1 MTSAGASCG
10 TRAPENTFRLHEDA
24 VYFREA
30 LAYTGAETGFSPR
43 LIEKDYF
50 ASVVLHQFAAGRS
63 GLVFEGGT
71 CLAKVHSGFYRLSE
85 DLDFL
90 IPVPLEASRNERSVA
105 AHPVKRAFEEILGR
119 VSGLHIGE
127 RLAGANASKQY
138 IGTFVYES
146 LLDGHADSIKVEIA
160 LREPLL
166 TSVLSG
172 RAQTLLLDP
181 ITGDAMFAAF
191 SLPCLSWE
199 ESMAEKLR
207 AALSRREPAIRDFYD
222 IHHAIARRGLN
233 PLEPELVAL
242 VRRKIAVPGN
252 RRMPF
257 SDQRQDE
264 LRAQLATRLRPVL
277 RDPDF
282 DEFDEAA
289 LERVLALVENLA
301 AALA

>member
-1 MTSAGASCG
+1 V
-10 TRAPENTFRLHEDA
+10 PEGRFRLHEDA

-30 LAYTGAETGFSPR
+30 VAYTAAETGFSTR

-50 ASVVLHQFAAGRS
+50 ASVVLHELVSGEC
-63 GLVFEGGT
+63 GLVFKGGT
-71 CLAKVHSGFYRLSE
+71 CLAKVHLGFYRLSE

-105 AHPVKRAFEEILGR
+105 AGPAKCAFDEVPKL
-119 VSGLHIGE
+119 VPGLRIAD
-127 RLAGANASKQY
+127 RLAGANESWQY
-138 IGTFVYES
+138 LGTIAYES
-146 LLDGHADSIKVEIA
+146 LLDGHRDSIKVEIG

-166 TSVLSG
+166 SPVLNG
-172 RAQTLLLDP
+172 RAQTLLRDP
-181 ITGDAMFAAF
+181 VTGDAMLAAF
-191 SLPCLSWE
+191 SLPCLSWD

-207 AALSRREPAIRDFYD
+207 AALSRREPAIRDLYD
-222 IHHAIARRGLN
+222 VHHAVVRRGLN
-233 PLEPELVAL
+233 ALEPELVAL
-242 VRRKIAVPGN
+242 VRTKLAVPGN
-252 RRMPF
+252 RLIPF

-264 LRAQLATRLRPVL
+264 LRAQLNTRLRPVL

-282 DEFDEAA
+282 AEFDQAA

>member
-1 MTSAGASCG
+1 MTETG
-10 TRAPENTFRLHEDA
+10 FRLHEDA

-30 LAYTGAETGFSPR
+30 LAFTAAETGFSAR
-43 LIEKDYF
+43 LVEKDYF
-50 ASVVLHQFAAGRS
+50 ASVVLHQLVAGRC
-63 GLVFEGGT
+63 GLVFKGGT

-90 IPVPLEASRNERSVA
+90 IPMPQNASRTERTA
-105 AHPVKRAFEEILGR
+105 AARPLKRAFEETPGHVR
-119 VSGLHIGE
+119 GLRIGE
-127 RLAGANASKQY
+127 RLAGANESKQY
-138 IGTFVYES
+138 LGTIGYES
-146 LLDGHADSIKVEIA
+146 LLDGHRDSIKVEIG

-166 TSVLSG
+166 TPVSSG

-181 ITGDAMFAAF
+181 VSGEAMLAAF
-191 SLPCLSWE
+191 ALPCLSWE

-222 IHHAIARRGLN
+222 LHHAVSRKGLDV
-233 PLEPELVAL
+233 LEPQLVAL

-252 RRMPF
+252 RLLPF
-257 SDQRQDE
+257 SDRRQDD
-264 LRAQLATRLRPVL
+264 LRAQLTARLRPVL

-282 DEFDEAA
+282 DEFDEPA
-289 LERVLALVENLA
+289 LERVLALVEDLA